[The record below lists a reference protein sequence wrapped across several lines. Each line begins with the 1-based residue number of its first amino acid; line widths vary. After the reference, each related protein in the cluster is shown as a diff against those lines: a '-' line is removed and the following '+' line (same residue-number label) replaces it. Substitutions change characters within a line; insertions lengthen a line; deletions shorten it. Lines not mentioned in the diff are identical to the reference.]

1 MMDKPVFFGKYNY
14 PSKKACIS
22 ECKRRIKTYKVDQVL
37 QAEDLV
43 FWKELLT
50 LHPKFEPQVGHGIVS
65 MRYGRNDIY
74 STKCLFATRENGR
87 EESVSWMAV
96 FKATKLS
103 DELEAVFE
111 REAARDIEAFTI
123 MALEFGGRC
132 PITNEKLVAGEI
144 HHAYGF
150 NGEGMTFRQ
159 LVSSF
164 LANEGI
170 NQDDVKLIYP
180 PANKDG
186 VSLPVLASKEFA
198 ERWSCYKRKYGSM
211 MLISSE
217 AMRKRHKLTVLS

>member
-1 MMDKPVFFGKYNY
+1 MDKKVEFGKYAFA
-14 PSKKACIS
+14 SKKACIA
-22 ECKRRIKTYKVDQVL
+22 ECKRRIKSYEVEQIL
-37 QAEDLV
+37 EGEELM

-50 LHPKFEPQVGHGIVS
+50 LHPKFEDQIGYQVTSI
-65 MRYGRNDIY
+65 RYGCNNIY
-74 STKCLFATRENGR
+74 GTKCLFATRENGR

-144 HHAYGF
+144 DHAYGF

-186 VSLPVLASKEFA
+186 ISLPVLASKEFA
-198 ERWSCYKRKYGSM
+198 ERWSCYKRKYGNM
-211 MLISSE
+211 MLISSK